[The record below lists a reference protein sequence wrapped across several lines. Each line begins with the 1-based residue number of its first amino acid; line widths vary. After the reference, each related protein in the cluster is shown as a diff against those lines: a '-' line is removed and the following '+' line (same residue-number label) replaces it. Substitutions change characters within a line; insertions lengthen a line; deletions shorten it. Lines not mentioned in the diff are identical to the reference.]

1 MPRLTDRGSRARPL
15 PVKISRPSVAGLV
28 ARERLFLALDRGASG
43 RLIWVTGPAGAGK
56 TSLLSSWLDARRQR
70 ALWYRVD
77 EGDADPAS
85 FFSYLTRGAEMLSRR
100 RQTPL
105 PLLTPEYLPNLANYV
120 RRYSELLWEK
130 LGAPLVLV
138 LDNYQALPADA
149 PLQTM
154 LAAFVE
160 HLPAGC
166 TVIAISREDAPAAFA
181 RWQADAGF
189 SAIGWDALR
198 LTDAEAAEIA
208 HAHGDTDSARSA
220 QLNAFARGWSAGL
233 VLLLRA
239 LKEAIAVPQTGS
251 GTPGVLADYFTAEIF
266 ERLASEEQHFLMCT
280 AIPTHIRAEIATALT
295 GRADAAAMLADQHR
309 RRFFIDQTSYQDGA
323 VLYEYHPLFREFLL
337 ARAVRR
343 FGAEALARLRSKTA
357 LMLEDVGKTEAAL
370 MLYQEAQDWPNATRL
385 ICQLAPALM
394 HQGRARTIE
403 AWIVATPLPVREAV
417 SWLSFWLGVCRSLH
431 DPRAGRTLLADAF
444 TRFTN
449 AEDRLG
455 ALLTCSEILNTFIF
469 MGDSFAP
476 AAPWAA
482 HYCQLLESDPKA
494 VLARLPDEAAIRV
507 IGAGML
513 LGICGSSHPVVA
525 ALASLGTEYATKSLS
540 ADLRMQALMFPA
552 AYWSWTG
559 DLRKSR
565 IAGAEASAIALNAT
579 SPAPLIYWLIVHAQ
593 LSWLQGEETKAFEAV
608 SQGEALARRSGV
620 TVLNTMLGVH
630 RVYAAL
636 GAGDLAQADRVL
648 HDLESNTAVEEEA
661 KWIYVRNMRAGFYLL
676 SGDFERAREMLTRCI
691 ADHDASGVMFQAAT
705 CRIELGQGLLLEG
718 RHADARVQ
726 LTRALQFARAMP
738 TDLLTFH
745 ALMASAYSWLCE
757 GIDTAHG
764 LALLREA
771 LDIGKRR
778 EYLNC
783 HPWWIPKVMSFLFS
797 RALEAGIEPDYV
809 RRFIRHRK
817 VTPDIA
823 DVPGWPWPIR
833 VYTLGA
839 FRVLQ
844 DGEPQHT
851 GRKTPRRVLALLQA
865 IIALGANGAHS
876 THSTCSVSR
885 ERLSEALWPDADG
898 DAARDAFEIALH
910 RLRKLLHGEQ
920 AIRLEGGL
928 VKLDPRHVWIDIL
941 AFEQFADEIQREPDT
956 AAGQTAFTHA
966 VEKALTLYAGHFLT
980 DQIEQPWVLP
990 ARERLRSKF
999 ERLIEHAGAHWEHTN
1014 ALAQATNLYQR
1025 AIELDP
1031 LAEAVYRHLMRVHAK
1046 AGRHAEALATYR
1058 RCRHMLSVVLGIEP
1072 SAETEALHATL
1083 AV

>member
-1 MPRLTDRGSRARPL
+1 MSKPVDRGSRARPL

-28 ARERLFLALDRGASG
+28 ARERLFLALDRGARG

-56 TSLLSSWLDARRQR
+56 TSLLSSWLDARRHR
-70 ALWYRVD
+70 VLWYRAD
-77 EGDADPAS
+77 ESDADPAS
-85 FFSYLTRGAEMLSRR
+85 FFSYLTRGAEVLSRR

-105 PLLTPEYLPNLANYV
+105 PLLTPEYLPNPSGYV

-138 LDNYQALPADA
+138 LDNYQALPPDA
-149 PLQTM
+149 PLQMM

-166 TVIAISREDAPAAFA
+166 IVVAISREDAPTAFA

-198 LTDAEAAEIA
+198 LTDTEAAEIA
-208 HAHGDTDSARSA
+208 HAHGASDTARSA

-239 LKEAIAVPQTGS
+239 VKVAIAVPQTGS
-251 GTPGVLADYFTAEIF
+251 GTPGVLADYFAAEIF
-266 ERLASEEQHFLMCT
+266 ERLAPEEQHFLMCT

-295 GRADAAAMLADQHR
+295 GRADADALLADQYH
-309 RRFFIDQTSYQDGA
+309 RRFFIDQTSYEDGA

-337 ARAVRR
+337 ARAAQR

-357 LMLEDVGKTEAAL
+357 LMLEAVGKTEPAL
-370 MLYQEAQDWPNATRL
+370 MLYEEAQDWPNTTRL

-394 HQGRARTIE
+394 QQGRALTIA
-403 AWIVATPLPVREAV
+403 AWIVAVPLPAREAV
-417 SWLSFWLGVCRSLH
+417 PWLSFWLGVCRSLQ
-431 DPRAGRTLLADAF
+431 DPRAGRALLADAF
-444 TRFTN
+444 TRFTK
-449 AEDRLG
+449 ADDTLG
-455 ALLTCSEILNTFIF
+455 ALLACSEILNTFIF

-476 AAPWAA
+476 AAPWAE
-482 HYCQLLESDPKA
+482 HYCRLLEPDPKA

-513 LGICGSSHPVVA
+513 LGICGSSHPVLS
-525 ALASLGTEYATKSLS
+525 ALASLGGEYGSKSLS

-559 DLRKSR
+559 DIRKAR
-565 IAGAEASAIALNAT
+565 IAGADASAIALHAT
-579 SPAPLIYWLIVHAQ
+579 SPAPLIYWLLVHAQ
-593 LSWLQGEETKAFEAV
+593 VCWLTGEEANAL
-608 SQGEALARRSGV
+608 EALARAETLARQSGV
-620 TVLNTMLGVH
+620 IVLNTMLGVH

-636 GAGDLAQADRVL
+636 GAGDLDQADRVL
-648 HDLESNTAVEEEA
+648 HNLELDTAVEEEA
-661 KWIYVRNMRAGFYLL
+661 RLIYVRNVRAGYFLL
-676 SGDFERAREMLTRCI
+676 SGNFERAREVLTRCI
-691 ADHDASGVMFQAAT
+691 ADHDASGVLFQAAT
-705 CRIELGQGLLLEG
+705 CRIELGQVLMLEG

-726 LTRALQFARAMP
+726 LSLALQFARTMP
-738 TDLLTFH
+738 TDLLAFH
-745 ALMASAYSWLCE
+745 ALMAEAYTWLAE
-757 GIDTAHG
+757 GKEAERGMTC
-764 LALLREA
+764 LREA

-778 EYLNC
+778 DYLNC

-817 VTPDIA
+817 VTPDTA
-823 DVPGWPWPIR
+823 DVPGWPWPVR

-844 DGEPQHT
+844 DGEPQHA
-851 GRKTPRRVLALLQA
+851 GRKTPRRVLELLQA
-865 IIALGANGAHS
+865 IIALGANGMHS
-876 THSTCSVSR
+876 ASR
-885 ERLSEALWPDADG
+885 ERLTEALWPDAEG

-910 RLRKLLHGEQ
+910 RLRKLLHGEN

-928 VKLDPRHVWIDIL
+928 VTLDARHVWVDTQ
-941 AFEQFADEIQREPDT
+941 AFEQFADEIQREPDAS
-956 AAGQTAFTHA
+956 AAGHSAFTHT
-966 VEKALTLYAGHFLT
+966 VEKALKLYAGHFLA
-980 DQIEQPWVLP
+980 DQIEQPWALP

-999 ERLIEHAGAHWEHTN
+999 ERLIGHAGAHWEHTN

-1031 LAEAVYRHLMRVHAK
+1031 LAEALYRHLMRVHAK
-1046 AGRHAEALATYR
+1046 AGRNAEALATYR
-1058 RCRHMLSVVLGIEP
+1058 RCKHMLSVVLSIAP

-1083 AV
+1083 AA